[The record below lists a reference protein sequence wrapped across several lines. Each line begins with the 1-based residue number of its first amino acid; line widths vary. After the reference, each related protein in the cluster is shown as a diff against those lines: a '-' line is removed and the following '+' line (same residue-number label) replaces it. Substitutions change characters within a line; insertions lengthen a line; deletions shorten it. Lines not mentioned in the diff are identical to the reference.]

1 MKSLFSILMLGTRV
15 VMASLVGLS
24 MQLAMLVK
32 QPEIMLQIQE
42 KMKYMASMVF
52 SSIEIKSQY
61 HVGYNLIGGDNIIV
75 HTLFV
80 LVAYIGIL
88 VILLPFRKIGRR

>member
-1 MKSLFSILMLGTRV
+1 MLGARV
-15 VMASLVGLS
+15 VVASLIGLS
-24 MQLAMLVK
+24 LQLLMLVK
-32 QPEIMLQIQE
+32 QPDFLLRIQE
-42 KMKYMASMVF
+42 KMKDMASTVF
-52 SSIEIKSQY
+52 SSIEINSQY

-88 VILLPFRKIGRR
+88 LILLPLRKVRNR